1 MAQIALYVG
10 LDVSKPWLDAYRH
23 PDGARQRFSND
34 AAGWERLL
42 GWLRGLSILRVGVEA
57 SGGFEQGVVK
67 ALMEKHMA
75 VRILDPQRVR
85 LFARA
90 RGRRAKNDRIDARII
105 AEFTALADTPSKLPN
120 PARDH
125 IGELL
130 GARQTLLDAKT
141 QLGNVASQLRD
152 KRTAGWF
159 SKQIAVMTRQV
170 KVLEARIGEAI
181 SADAGFAHRAQLLR
195 SAKGVGLIFTASAI
209 ARLPELGQLKRRQIS
224 ALVGVAPFDDDSGSA
239 NGPRHIQGGRSL
251 VRNLLYMATLSAI
264 RYNPLIAAHY
274 AQLRRRG
281 KLPKVAIVACMRK
294 LLTILNAMV
303 ASNQPW
309 RDCDA
314 AAA

>member
-1 MAQIALYVG
+1 MAQIAFNVG
-10 LDVSKPWLDAYRH
+10 LDVNKLWLDAYRH
-23 PDGARQRFSND
+23 PDGVRQRFSND
-34 AAGWERLL
+34 AAGWATLL
-42 GWLRGLSILRVGVEA
+42 AWLAGLSILRVGVEA

-67 ALMEKHMA
+67 ALMEERIA
-75 VRILDPQRVR
+75 VCILDPYRVR

-90 RGRRAKNDRIDARII
+90 RGRRAKNDRIDARVI
-105 AEFTALADTPSKLPN
+105 AEFTALVDTPSKLPDA
-120 PARDH
+120 ARDH
-125 IGELL
+125 VGELL
-130 GARQTLLDAKT
+130 GARQALLDAKT
-141 QLGNVASQLRD
+141 QLSNVAGHLHD

-159 SKQIAVMTRQV
+159 GRQIAALTRQV

-181 SADAGFAHRAQLLR
+181 SADAGFAHRARLLR
-195 SAKGVGLIFTASAI
+195 SAKGVGLMFTAGAI

-264 RYNPLIAAHY
+264 RYNPVIAAHY

-294 LLTILNAMV
+294 LLTILNAMI

-309 RDCDA
+309 RDGHA